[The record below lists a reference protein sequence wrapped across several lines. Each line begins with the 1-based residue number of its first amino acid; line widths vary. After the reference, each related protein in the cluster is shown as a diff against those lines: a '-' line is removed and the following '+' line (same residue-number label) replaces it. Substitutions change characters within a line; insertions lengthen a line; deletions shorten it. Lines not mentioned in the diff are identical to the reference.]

1 MLKLLLK
8 KNILEQKKN
17 KGIVIEI
24 KYPDSDYITQAQEQ
38 YIKQFMDILEK
49 NVYNGNLS
57 YIDLDSFYKYYLMQE
72 FCVDIDSALS
82 SFHLTQRK
90 GDDKLY
96 FGPVWDYDRAFD
108 NDERLIPTNQKS
120 KFVLYYD
127 DSYGTTRQFI
137 ISILEI
143 KNIMS
148 NINNTWTNL
157 KENGL
162 DSQTL
167 KAFIEAKKDLLYESA
182 NLNNLRWY
190 GSKIGNG
197 KKEYFDYVD
206 VVINY
211 IEQRFD
217 SLSKIINNYYKD
229 LIIYNECIV
238 TWTTNCQKFL
248 CEGILKKDK
257 TRVCF
262 DYFLSDANRGKGTHI
277 CVENKDSNSEK
288 ACKEVSKCPSPNKD
302 PSA

>member
-229 LIIYNECIV
+229 LIIYNECIEHGPLIAKNFYV
-238 TWTTNCQKFL
+238 
-248 CEGILKKDK
+248 
-257 TRVCF
+257 
-262 DYFLSDANRGKGTHI
+262 
-277 CVENKDSNSEK
+277 
-288 ACKEVSKCPSPNKD
+288 KES
-302 PSA
+302 